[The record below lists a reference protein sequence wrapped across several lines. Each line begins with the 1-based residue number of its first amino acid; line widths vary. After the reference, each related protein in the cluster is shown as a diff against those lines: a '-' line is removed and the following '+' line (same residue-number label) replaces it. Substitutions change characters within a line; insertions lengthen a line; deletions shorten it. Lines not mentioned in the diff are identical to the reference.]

1 MSLFTVLTSLT
12 KVSSVS
18 IVTSLYIFR
27 KEPMFFSLYE
37 YLNPKKIPND
47 NIIKESII
55 DLFKWNFFNFWFI
68 NLNIKS
74 LPVYDYFNKIYYYE
88 KVYITK
94 KIKVDI
100 NKIWI

>member
-47 NIIKESII
+47 TITNENISSF
-55 DLFKWNFFNFWFI
+55 LKWNFLNIFFI
-68 NLNIKS
+68 NLNIS
-74 LPVYDYFNKIYYYE
+74 SHPV
-88 KVYITK
+88 
-94 KIKVDI
+94 
-100 NKIWI
+100 

>member
-1 MSLFTVLTSLT
+1 MNISKSKKLLSFNTLWLNSTSKGMSLFTVLTSLT

-47 NIIKESII
+47 NITNE
-55 DLFKWNFFNFWFI
+55 
-68 NLNIKS
+68 NISSFLK
-74 LPVYDYFNKIYYYE
+74 
-88 KVYITK
+88 
-94 KIKVDI
+94 
-100 NKIWI
+100 

>member
-1 MSLFTVLTSLT
+1 MSLYTVLTSLT

-47 NIIKESII
+47 NITNENISSF
-55 DLFKWNFFNFWFI
+55 LKWNFLNIFFI
-68 NLNIKS
+68 NLNIS
-74 LPVYDYFNKIYYYE
+74 SHPV
-88 KVYITK
+88 
-94 KIKVDI
+94 
-100 NKIWI
+100 

>member
-47 NIIKESII
+47 NITNENISSF
-55 DLFKWNFFNFWFI
+55 LKWNFLNIFFI
-68 NLNIKS
+68 NLNIS
-74 LPVYDYFNKIYYYE
+74 SHPI
-88 KVYITK
+88 
-94 KIKVDI
+94 
-100 NKIWI
+100 

>member
-1 MSLFTVLTSLT
+1 MSLFTVLASLT

-47 NIIKESII
+47 NITNENISSF
-55 DLFKWNFFNFWFI
+55 LKWNFLNIFFI
-68 NLNIKS
+68 NLNIS
-74 LPVYDYFNKIYYYE
+74 SHPV
-88 KVYITK
+88 
-94 KIKVDI
+94 
-100 NKIWI
+100 

>member
-47 NIIKESII
+47 NITNENISSF
-55 DLFKWNFFNFWFI
+55 LKWNFLNIFFI
-68 NLNIKS
+68 NLNIS
-74 LPVYDYFNKIYYYE
+74 SHPV
-88 KVYITK
+88 
-94 KIKVDI
+94 
-100 NKIWI
+100 

>member
-47 NIIKESII
+47 NSTNENISRF
-55 DLFKWNFFNFWFI
+55 LKWNFLNIFFI
-68 NLNIKS
+68 NLNIS
-74 LPVYDYFNKIYYYE
+74 SHPV
-88 KVYITK
+88 
-94 KIKVDI
+94 
-100 NKIWI
+100 

>member
-47 NIIKESII
+47 NITNENISSF
-55 DLFKWNFFNFWFI
+55 LKWNFLNIFFI
-68 NLNIKS
+68 NLIIM
-74 LPVYDYFNKIYYYE
+74 LVEF
-88 KVYITK
+88 
-94 KIKVDI
+94 
-100 NKIWI
+100 